1 MGVLCV
7 VHQECEERVRELKV
21 TVRPSI
27 YIRACMLPSP
37 NTIAMIAT
45 KPVAHTLHSSEGKA
59 GDISN
64 DDWIMIV

>member
-1 MGVLCV
+1 MCP
-7 VHQECEERVRELKV
+7 ECEERVRELKV
-21 TVRPSI
+21 TVI

-45 KPVAHTLHSSEGKA
+45 KPVVHTLHSSEGKA

>member
-1 MGVLCV
+1 M
-7 VHQECEERVRELKV
+7 HQECEERVRELKV
-21 TVRPSI
+21 TVI

-37 NTIAMIAT
+37 NTIALIAT

-64 DDWIMIV
+64 DDWIRIV

>member
-1 MGVLCV
+1 MN
-7 VHQECEERVRELKV
+7 QECEERVRELKV
-21 TVRPSI
+21 TVI
-27 YIRACMLPSP
+27 YIRACMLPCP

-45 KPVAHTLHSSEGKA
+45 KPVAHTLHSSEGKV